1 MISFLSN
8 YNIRLIFQ
16 GVLFSILILG
26 SLFASNG
33 KIIGTVV
40 QKSDGSPA
48 IGVNIVI
55 IDSYLGAASDQNGRF
70 RILNIPPGTYSMRVD
85 AIGFATITMTDVRVN
100 TEQTTEL
107 RFEIEE
113 AVVEGQE
120 VIVVAER
127 PLVQK
132 DLTAS
137 QRVTT
142 AEEIADLPVE
152 SFLGVLTTHAG
163 VNQSASGALHVRG
176 GRSNEVGYFVDGVSV
191 SNPFYTNSLPVGISN
206 KALEEMKLVSGAFN
220 AEYGNAMSGVV
231 NVKIRDGGE
240 NYEGSIS
247 YYTGD
252 YFSNDKHI
260 FPNID
265 SQNFQANNT
274 FDGFISGP
282 VLPFLKDRLTFNL
295 SLKRNQS
302 EGYLYGIRE
311 HNPSDFAYFPPS
323 GDWYIQLTGD
333 SSYVPMNPS
342 ESTNG
347 LAKITFKITPRLKI
361 STQSILSRSQS
372 KSYSHAYKYNPD
384 GVGTGYSANNNHSIK
399 INHSLSPKS
408 FYEGNVFIS
417 DTDYKNYLYED
428 STDSRYVSTDYIN
441 TEPTSATFLF
451 GGTQMGHTYRVSK
464 SIGGKFDFTRQVSDR
479 HEIKTGISF
488 RKDDLEE
495 RNFTV
500 QYNYNFTEPT
510 VLPENESP
518 YHVYYK
524 KEAMQYSAYIQD
536 KMEYSSMIM
545 NLGVRYDAFVPS
557 DSSISNLIY
566 PEAGKTKANNKIM
579 VSPRV
584 GVSLPITEKGIFHF
598 SYGHF
603 YQMPTLR
610 NLYRESYFG
619 AGLSPTVGYPDLKP
633 EKTVLYEFGFQQQ
646 FGSLIGMDINLFQ
659 KDIRE
664 LLALQS
670 IRYDS
675 PKYGPSNY
683 AIYLNKDYGSSR
695 GLTLSI
701 TKRFDPVS
709 KTSIWLD
716 YTYQQSEGNSVKSA
730 SFYYSTLSGLEEEK
744 LIVPLSWDQSHLLN
758 ATVIIGNPGGTTLGL
773 IGKISTGWPYT
784 PSIPLASYVPR
795 PNSGRKPVQRN
806 MDLKLES
813 RIKLGTQT
821 VALFAR
827 VYNLFDIRNERYVFD
842 DTGSAKYTYEYRS
855 TQETKEFK
863 SHYGE
868 PGIHT
873 WEEYITRPHYYSA
886 PRSYKLGLS
895 FDF

>member
-1 MISFLSN
+1 M
-8 YNIRLIFQ
+8 
-16 GVLFSILILG
+16 GV
-26 SLFASNG
+26 LFASNG
-33 KIIGTVV
+33 KITGKVAEKET
-40 QKSDGSPA
+40 GSPA
-48 IGVNIVI
+48 IGVNVVL
-55 IDSYLGAASDQNGRF
+55 IDTYLGSATDENGRF
-70 RILNIPPGTYSMRVD
+70 TILNIPPGTYSIRVD
-85 AIGFATITMTDVRVN
+85 AIGFATITMKDVRV
-100 TEQTTEL
+100 TTAQTTEL
-107 RFEIEE
+107 SFTLEE
-113 AVVEGQE
+113 AVIEGQE
-120 VIVVAER
+120 VTVIAER

-142 AEEIADLPVE
+142 AKEIEDMPVE

-163 VNQSASGALHVRG
+163 VSQSAGGALHVRG
-176 GRSNEVGYFVDGVSV
+176 GRSNEVGYYIDGVSV
-191 SNPFYTNSLPVGISN
+191 SNPFYTNSLAVNVSN

-231 NVKIRDGGE
+231 NVTIKDGGK
-240 NYEGSIS
+240 NYDGSLS

-252 YFSNDKHI
+252 YSSSAHDI

-265 SQNFQANNT
+265 DQDFSANST

-282 VLPFLKDRLTFNL
+282 VLPFLGDKLTFNV
-295 SLKRNQS
+295 SLRRSES

-311 HNPSDFAYFPPS
+311 HNPSDYAYFPPS
-323 GDWYIQLTGD
+323 GDWYIQNTGD

-342 ESTNG
+342 QSTNA
-347 LAKITFKITPRLKI
+347 LSKITWRVSPTMKI
-361 STQSILSRSQS
+361 STQSILSKAQS

-408 FYEGNVFIS
+408 FYEANIFIS

-428 STDSRYVSTDYIN
+428 TTDSRYVSTDYIN

-451 GGTQMGHTYRVSK
+451 GGTQMGHTYRVSN
-464 SIGGKFDFTRQVSDR
+464 SVGGKFDFTIQMNDR
-479 HEIKTGISF
+479 HELKTGFSF
-488 RKDDLEE
+488 RKDILEE
-495 RNFTV
+495 RNFSIL
-500 QYNYNFTEPT
+500 YNYNYRQPT

-518 YHVYYK
+518 YHVYYN
-524 KEAMQYSAYIQD
+524 KEALQYSAYIQD

-545 NLGVRYDAFVPS
+545 NLGIRYDVFVPN
-557 DSSISNLIY
+557 DSSITDLVY
-566 PEAGKTKANNKIM
+566 PEAGKNDAGVKTMI
-579 VSPRV
+579 SPRV
-584 GVSLPITEKGIFHF
+584 GVSLPITDKGIFHF

-619 AGLSPTVGYPDLKP
+619 AGLAPTVGYPDLKP

-646 FGSLIGMDINLFQ
+646 FGNLIGMDINLFY

-675 PKYGPSNY
+675 PQYGPSNY

-695 GLTLSI
+695 GLTLSVS
-701 TKRFDPVS
+701 KRYDPVS
-709 KTSIWLD
+709 KTRIWLD
-716 YTYQQSEGNSVKSA
+716 YTYQKSEGNSVKSA
-730 SFYYSTLSGLEEEK
+730 AFYFSTLSGIEEEK

-784 PSIPLASYVPR
+784 PSIPNANYVPE
-795 PNSGRKPVQRN
+795 PNSGRKPIQRN
-806 MDLKLES
+806 MDLKIERRVSIGS
-813 RIKLGTQT
+813 RK
-821 VALFAR
+821 VSLFAR
-827 VYNLFDIRNERYVFD
+827 VYNLFDIRNARYVFD
-842 DTGSAKYTYEYRS
+842 DTGSPKYTYEYRS
-855 TQETKEFK
+855 IQETEQFK
-863 SHYGE
+863 AHYGE

-873 WEEYITRPHYYSA
+873 WEEYITRPQYYSS
-886 PRSYKLGLS
+886 PRSFKIGFSL
-895 FDF
+895 DF

>member
-1 MISFLSN
+1 M
-8 YNIRLIFQ
+8 
-16 GVLFSILILG
+16 GVLY
-26 SLFASNG
+26 ASNG
-33 KIIGTVV
+33 KIAGRVV
-40 QKSDGSPA
+40 EKETGSPA
-48 IGVNIVI
+48 VGVNVI
-55 IDSYLGAASDQNGRF
+55 LIDTYLGAATDENGRF
-70 RILNIPPGTYSMRVD
+70 TILNIPPGTYSIRVD
-85 AIGFATITMTDVRVN
+85 AIGFATITMKDVRV
-100 TEQTTEL
+100 TTSQTTEL
-107 RFEIEE
+107 SFTLEE
-113 AVVEGQE
+113 AVIEGQE
-120 VIVVAER
+120 ITVIAER

-142 AEEIADLPVE
+142 AKEIEDMPVE

-163 VNQSASGALHVRG
+163 VNQSAGGALHVRG
-176 GRSNEVGYFVDGVSV
+176 GRSNEVGYYIDGVSV
-191 SNPFYTNSLPVGISN
+191 SNPFYTNSLAVSVSN

-231 NVKIRDGGE
+231 NVTIKEGGKNYDG
-240 NYEGSIS
+240 SLS

-252 YFSNDKHI
+252 YSSSAHDI

-265 SQNFQANNT
+265 DQDFTANST
-274 FDGFISGP
+274 LDGFISGP
-282 VLPFLKDRLTFNL
+282 VLPFLGDRLTFNV
-295 SLKRNQS
+295 SLRRSES

-311 HNPSDFAYFPPS
+311 HNTSDYAYFPPS
-323 GDWYIQLTGD
+323 GDWYIQNTGD

-342 ESTNG
+342 QSTNA
-347 LAKITFKITPRLKI
+347 LSKITWRVSPTMKI
-361 STQSILSRSQS
+361 STQSILSKAQS

-408 FYEGNVFIS
+408 FYEANLFIS

-428 STDSRYVSTDYIN
+428 TTDSRYVSTDYIN

-451 GGTQMGHTYRVSK
+451 GGTQMGHTYRVSN
-464 SIGGKFDFTRQVSDR
+464 SVGGKFDFTIQMNNR
-479 HEIKTGISF
+479 HELKTGFSF
-488 RKDDLEE
+488 RRDNLEE
-495 RNFTV
+495 RNFSIL
-500 QYNYNFTEPT
+500 YNYNYRQPT

-524 KEAMQYSAYIQD
+524 KEALQYSAYIQD

-545 NLGVRYDAFVPS
+545 NLGVRYDVFVPN
-557 DSSISNLIY
+557 DSSITDLVY
-566 PEAGKTKANNKIM
+566 PEAGKNDAVEKTMI
-579 VSPRV
+579 SPRV
-584 GVSLPITEKGIFHF
+584 GVSLPITDKGIFHF

-619 AGLSPTVGYPDLKP
+619 AGLAPTVGYPDLKP

-646 FGSLIGMDINLFQ
+646 FGNLIGMDINLFY

-675 PKYGPSNY
+675 PQYGPSNY
-683 AIYLNKDYGSSR
+683 AIYLNKDYGSSK
-695 GLTLSI
+695 GLTLSV
-701 TKRFDPVS
+701 TKRYDPVS
-709 KTSIWLD
+709 KTRIWLD
-716 YTYQQSEGNSVKSA
+716 YTYQKSEGNSVKSDA
-730 SFYYSTLSGLEEEK
+730 FYFSTLSGIEEEK

-758 ATVIIGNPGGTTLGL
+758 TTVIIGNPGGTTLGL

-784 PSIPLASYVPR
+784 PSIPTANYVPEQ
-795 PNSGRKPVQRN
+795 NSGRKPLQRN
-806 MDLKLES
+806 MDLKIERRVSIGS
-813 RIKLGTQT
+813 RK
-821 VALFAR
+821 VSLFAR
-827 VYNLFDIRNERYVFD
+827 VYNLFDTRNVRYVFD

-855 TQETKEFK
+855 IQETEQFK
-863 SHYGE
+863 AHYGE

-873 WEEYITRPHYYSA
+873 WEEYITRPQYYSS
-886 PRSYKLGLS
+886 PRSFKIGFSL
-895 FDF
+895 DF

>member
-1 MISFLSN
+1 M
-8 YNIRLIFQ
+8 
-16 GVLFSILILG
+16 GV
-26 SLFASNG
+26 LFASNG
-33 KIIGTVV
+33 KITGKVAEKET
-40 QKSDGSPA
+40 GSPA
-48 IGVNIVI
+48 IGVNVVL
-55 IDSYLGAASDQNGRF
+55 IDTYLGSATDENGRF
-70 RILNIPPGTYSMRVD
+70 TILNIPPGTYSIRVD
-85 AIGFATITMTDVRVN
+85 AIGFATITMKDVRV
-100 TEQTTEL
+100 TTAQTTEL
-107 RFEIEE
+107 SFTLEE
-113 AVVEGQE
+113 AVIEGQE
-120 VIVVAER
+120 VTVIAER

-142 AEEIADLPVE
+142 AKEIEDMPVE

-163 VNQSASGALHVRG
+163 VSQSAGGALHVRG
-176 GRSNEVGYFVDGVSV
+176 GRSNEVGYYIDGVSV
-191 SNPFYTNSLPVGISN
+191 SNPFYTNSLAVNVSN

-231 NVKIRDGGE
+231 NVTIKDGGK
-240 NYEGSIS
+240 NYDGSLS

-252 YFSNDKHI
+252 YSSSAHDI

-265 SQNFQANNT
+265 DQDFSANST

-282 VLPFLKDRLTFNL
+282 VLPFLGDKLTFNV
-295 SLKRNQS
+295 SLRRSES

-311 HNPSDFAYFPPS
+311 HNPSDYAYFPPS
-323 GDWYIQLTGD
+323 GDWYIQNTGD

-342 ESTNG
+342 QSTNA
-347 LAKITFKITPRLKI
+347 LSKITWRVSPTMKI
-361 STQSILSRSQS
+361 STQSILSKAQS

-384 GVGTGYSANNNHSIK
+384 GVGTSFSANNNHSIK

-408 FYEGNVFIS
+408 FYEANIFIS

-428 STDSRYVSTDYIN
+428 TTDSRYVSTDYIN

-451 GGTQMGHTYRVSK
+451 GGTQMGHTYRVSN
-464 SIGGKFDFTRQVSDR
+464 SVGGKFDFTIQMNDR
-479 HEIKTGISF
+479 HELKTGFSF
-488 RKDDLEE
+488 RKDILEE
-495 RNFTV
+495 RNFSIL
-500 QYNYNFTEPT
+500 YNYNYRQPT

-524 KEAMQYSAYIQD
+524 KEALQYSAYIQD

-545 NLGVRYDAFVPS
+545 NLGIRYDVFVPN
-557 DSSISNLIY
+557 DSSITDLVY
-566 PEAGKTKANNKIM
+566 PEAGKNDAGVKTMI
-579 VSPRV
+579 SPRV
-584 GVSLPITEKGIFHF
+584 GVSLPITDKGIFHF

-619 AGLSPTVGYPDLKP
+619 AGLAPTVGYPDLKP

-646 FGSLIGMDINLFQ
+646 FGNLIGMDINLFY

-675 PKYGPSNY
+675 PQYGPSNY

-695 GLTLSI
+695 GLTLSVS
-701 TKRFDPVS
+701 KRYDPVS
-709 KTSIWLD
+709 KTRIWLD
-716 YTYQQSEGNSVKSA
+716 YTYQKSEGNSVKSA
-730 SFYYSTLSGLEEEK
+730 AFYFSTLSGIEEEK

-758 ATVIIGNPGGTTLGL
+758 TTIIIGNPGGTTLGL

-784 PSIPLASYVPR
+784 PSIPTANYVPE
-795 PNSGRKPVQRN
+795 PNSGRKPIQRN
-806 MDLKLES
+806 MDLKIERRVSIGS
-813 RIKLGTQT
+813 RK
-821 VALFAR
+821 VSLFAR
-827 VYNLFDIRNERYVFD
+827 VYNLFDIRNARYVFD
-842 DTGSAKYTYEYRS
+842 DTGSPKYTYEYRS
-855 TQETKEFK
+855 IQETEQFK
-863 SHYGE
+863 AHYGE

-873 WEEYITRPHYYSA
+873 WEEYITRPQYYSS
-886 PRSYKLGLS
+886 PRSFKIGFSL
-895 FDF
+895 DF

>member
-1 MISFLSN
+1 M
-8 YNIRLIFQ
+8 
-16 GVLFSILILG
+16 GV
-26 SLFASNG
+26 LFASNG
-33 KIIGTVV
+33 KITGKVAEKET
-40 QKSDGSPA
+40 GSPA
-48 IGVNIVI
+48 VGVNVI
-55 IDSYLGAASDQNGRF
+55 LIDTYLGAATDENGRF
-70 RILNIPPGTYSMRVD
+70 TILNIPPGTYSIRVD
-85 AIGFATITMTDVRVN
+85 AIGFATITMKDVRV
-100 TEQTTEL
+100 TTAQTTEL
-107 RFEIEE
+107 SFTLEE
-113 AVVEGQE
+113 AVIEGQE
-120 VIVVAER
+120 VTVIAER

-142 AEEIADLPVE
+142 AKEIEDMPVE

-163 VNQSASGALHVRG
+163 VSQSAGGALHVRG
-176 GRSNEVGYFVDGVSV
+176 GRSNEVGYYIDGVSV
-191 SNPFYTNSLPVGISN
+191 SNPFYTNSLAVNVSN

-231 NVKIRDGGE
+231 NVTIKDGGK
-240 NYEGSIS
+240 NYDGSLS

-252 YFSNDKHI
+252 YSSSAHDI

-265 SQNFQANNT
+265 DQDFSANST

-282 VLPFLKDRLTFNL
+282 VLPFLGDKLTFNV
-295 SLKRNQS
+295 SLRRSES

-311 HNPSDFAYFPPS
+311 HNPSDYAYFPPS
-323 GDWYIQLTGD
+323 GDWYIQNTGD

-342 ESTNG
+342 QSTNA
-347 LAKITFKITPRLKI
+347 LSKITWRVSPTMKI
-361 STQSILSRSQS
+361 STQSILSKAQS

-384 GVGTGYSANNNHSIK
+384 GVGTSFSANNNHSIK

-408 FYEGNVFIS
+408 FYEANIFIS

-428 STDSRYVSTDYIN
+428 TTDSRYVSTDYIN

-451 GGTQMGHTYRVSK
+451 GGTQMGHTYRVSN
-464 SIGGKFDFTRQVSDR
+464 SVGGKFDFTIQMNDR
-479 HEIKTGISF
+479 HELKTGFSF
-488 RKDDLEE
+488 RRDNLEE
-495 RNFTV
+495 RNFSIL
-500 QYNYNFTEPT
+500 YNYNFRQPT

-524 KEAMQYSAYIQD
+524 KEALQYSAYIQD

-545 NLGVRYDAFVPS
+545 NLGIRYDVFVPN
-557 DSSISNLIY
+557 DSSITDLVY
-566 PEAGKTKANNKIM
+566 PEAGKNDAGVKTMI
-579 VSPRV
+579 SPRV
-584 GVSLPITEKGIFHF
+584 GVSLPITDKGIFHF

-619 AGLSPTVGYPDLKP
+619 AGLAPTVGYPDLKP

-646 FGSLIGMDINLFQ
+646 FGNLIGMDINLFY

-675 PKYGPSNY
+675 PQYGPSNY

-695 GLTLSI
+695 GLTLSVS
-701 TKRFDPVS
+701 KRYDPVS
-709 KTSIWLD
+709 KTRIWLD
-716 YTYQQSEGNSVKSA
+716 YTYQKSEGNSVKSA
-730 SFYYSTLSGLEEEK
+730 AFYFSTLSGIEEEK

-758 ATVIIGNPGGTTLGL
+758 TTIIIGNPGGTTLGL

-784 PSIPLASYVPR
+784 PSIPTANYVPE
-795 PNSGRKPVQRN
+795 PNSGRKPIQRN
-806 MDLKLES
+806 MDLKIERRVSIGS
-813 RIKLGTQT
+813 RK
-821 VALFAR
+821 VSLFAR
-827 VYNLFDIRNERYVFD
+827 VYNLFDIRNARYVFD
-842 DTGSAKYTYEYRS
+842 DTGSPKYTYEYRS
-855 TQETKEFK
+855 IQETEQFK
-863 SHYGE
+863 AHYGE

-873 WEEYITRPHYYSA
+873 WEEYITRPQYYSS
-886 PRSYKLGLS
+886 PRSFKIGFSL
-895 FDF
+895 DF

>member
-1 MISFLSN
+1 M
-8 YNIRLIFQ
+8 
-16 GVLFSILILG
+16 GV
-26 SLFASNG
+26 LFASNG
-33 KIIGTVV
+33 KITGKVAEKET
-40 QKSDGSPA
+40 GSPA
-48 IGVNIVI
+48 IGVNVVL
-55 IDSYLGAASDQNGRF
+55 IDTYLGSATDENGRF
-70 RILNIPPGTYSMRVD
+70 TILNIPPGTYSIRVD
-85 AIGFATITMTDVRVN
+85 AIGFATITMKDVRV
-100 TEQTTEL
+100 TTAQTTEL
-107 RFEIEE
+107 SFTLEE
-113 AVVEGQE
+113 AVIEGQE
-120 VIVVAER
+120 VTVIADR

-142 AEEIADLPVE
+142 AKEIEDMPVE

-163 VNQSASGALHVRG
+163 VNQSAGGALHVRG
-176 GRSNEVGYFVDGVSV
+176 GRSNEVGYYIDGVSV
-191 SNPFYTNSLPVGISN
+191 SNPFYTNSLAVNVSN

-231 NVKIRDGGE
+231 NVTIKDGGK
-240 NYEGSIS
+240 NYDGSLS

-252 YFSNDKHI
+252 YSSSAHDI

-265 SQNFQANNT
+265 DQDFSANST

-282 VLPFLKDRLTFNL
+282 VLPFLGDKLTFNV
-295 SLKRNQS
+295 SLRRSES

-311 HNPSDFAYFPPS
+311 HNPSDYAYFPPS
-323 GDWYIQLTGD
+323 GDWYIQNTGD

-342 ESTNG
+342 QSTNA
-347 LAKITFKITPRLKI
+347 LSKITWRVSPTMKI
-361 STQSILSRSQS
+361 STQSILSKAQS

-408 FYEGNVFIS
+408 FYEANIFIS

-428 STDSRYVSTDYIN
+428 TTDSRYVSTDYIN

-451 GGTQMGHTYRVSK
+451 GGTQMGHTYRVSN
-464 SIGGKFDFTRQVSDR
+464 SVGGKFDFTIQMNDR
-479 HEIKTGISF
+479 HELKTGFSF
-488 RKDDLEE
+488 RKDILEE
-495 RNFTV
+495 RNFSIL
-500 QYNYNFTEPT
+500 YNYNYRQPT

-524 KEAMQYSAYIQD
+524 KEALQYSAYIQD

-545 NLGVRYDAFVPS
+545 NLGIRYDVFVPN
-557 DSSISNLIY
+557 DSSITDLVY
-566 PEAGKTKANNKIM
+566 PEAGKNDAGVKTMI
-579 VSPRV
+579 SPRV
-584 GVSLPITEKGIFHF
+584 GVSLPITDKGIFHF

-619 AGLSPTVGYPDLKP
+619 AGLAPTVGYPDLKP

-646 FGSLIGMDINLFQ
+646 FGNLIGMDINLFY

-675 PKYGPSNY
+675 PQYGPSNY

-695 GLTLSI
+695 GLTLSVS
-701 TKRFDPVS
+701 KRYDPVS
-709 KTSIWLD
+709 KTRIWLD
-716 YTYQQSEGNSVKSA
+716 YTYQKSEGNSVKSA
-730 SFYYSTLSGLEEEK
+730 AFYFSTLSGIEEEK

-784 PSIPLASYVPR
+784 PSIPNANYVPE
-795 PNSGRKPVQRN
+795 PNSGRKPIQRN
-806 MDLKLES
+806 MDLKIERRVSIGS
-813 RIKLGTQT
+813 RK
-821 VALFAR
+821 VSLFAR
-827 VYNLFDIRNERYVFD
+827 VYNLFDIRNARYVFD
-842 DTGSAKYTYEYRS
+842 DTGSPKYTYEYRS
-855 TQETKEFK
+855 IQETEQFK
-863 SHYGE
+863 AHYGE

-873 WEEYITRPHYYSA
+873 WEEYITRPQYYSS
-886 PRSYKLGLS
+886 PRSFKIGFSL
-895 FDF
+895 DF

>member
-1 MISFLSN
+1 M
-8 YNIRLIFQ
+8 
-16 GVLFSILILG
+16 GVLY
-26 SLFASNG
+26 ASNG
-33 KIIGTVV
+33 KIAGRVV
-40 QKSDGSPA
+40 EKETGSPA
-48 IGVNIVI
+48 VGVNVI
-55 IDSYLGAASDQNGRF
+55 LIDTYLGAATDENGRF
-70 RILNIPPGTYSMRVD
+70 TILNIPPGTYSIRVD
-85 AIGFATITMTDVRVN
+85 AIGFATITMKDVRV
-100 TEQTTEL
+100 TTSQTTEL
-107 RFEIEE
+107 SFTLEE
-113 AVVEGQE
+113 AVIEGQE
-120 VIVVAER
+120 ITVIAER

-142 AEEIADLPVE
+142 AKEIEDMPVE

-163 VNQSASGALHVRG
+163 VNQSAGGALHVRG
-176 GRSNEVGYFVDGVSV
+176 GRSNEVGYYIDGVSV
-191 SNPFYTNSLPVGISN
+191 SNPFYTNSLAVSVSN

-231 NVKIRDGGE
+231 NVIIKEGGKNYDG
-240 NYEGSIS
+240 SLS

-252 YFSNDKHI
+252 YSSSAHDI

-265 SQNFQANNT
+265 DQDFTANST

-282 VLPFLKDRLTFNL
+282 VLPFLGDKLTFNV
-295 SLKRNQS
+295 SLRRSES

-311 HNPSDFAYFPPS
+311 HNTSDYAYFPPS
-323 GDWYIQLTGD
+323 GDWYIQNTGD

-342 ESTNG
+342 QSTNA
-347 LAKITFKITPRLKI
+347 LSKITWRVSPTMKI
-361 STQSILSRSQS
+361 STQSILSKAQS

-408 FYEGNVFIS
+408 FYEANLFIS

-428 STDSRYVSTDYIN
+428 TTDSRYVSTDYIN

-451 GGTQMGHTYRVSK
+451 GGTQMGHTYRVSN
-464 SIGGKFDFTRQVSDR
+464 SVGGKFDFTIQMNDR
-479 HEIKTGISF
+479 HELKTGFSF
-488 RKDDLEE
+488 RRDNLEE
-495 RNFTV
+495 RNFSIL
-500 QYNYNFTEPT
+500 YNYNYRQPT

-524 KEAMQYSAYIQD
+524 KEALQYSAYIQD

-545 NLGVRYDAFVPS
+545 NLGVRYDVFVPN
-557 DSSISNLIY
+557 DSSITDLVY
-566 PEAGKTKANNKIM
+566 PQAGKNDAVEKTMI
-579 VSPRV
+579 SPRV
-584 GVSLPITEKGIFHF
+584 GVSLPITDKGIFHF

-619 AGLSPTVGYPDLKP
+619 AGLAPTVGYPDLKP
-633 EKTVLYEFGFQQQ
+633 EKTILYEFGFQQQ
-646 FGSLIGMDINLFQ
+646 FGNLIGMDINLFY

-675 PKYGPSNY
+675 PQYGPSNY
-683 AIYLNKDYGSSR
+683 AIYLNKDYGSSK
-695 GLTLSI
+695 GLTLSVS
-701 TKRFDPVS
+701 KRYDPVS
-709 KTSIWLD
+709 KTRIWLD
-716 YTYQQSEGNSVKSA
+716 YTYQKSEGNSVKSDA
-730 SFYYSTLSGLEEEK
+730 FYFSTLSGIEEEK

-758 ATVIIGNPGGTTLGL
+758 TTVIIGNPGGTTLGL

-784 PSIPLASYVPR
+784 PSIPTANYVPEQ
-795 PNSGRKPVQRN
+795 NSGRKPLQRN
-806 MDLKLES
+806 MDLKIERRVSIGS
-813 RIKLGTQT
+813 RK
-821 VALFAR
+821 VSLFAR
-827 VYNLFDIRNERYVFD
+827 VYNLFDTRNVRYVFD

-855 TQETKEFK
+855 IQETEQFK
-863 SHYGE
+863 AHYGE

-873 WEEYITRPHYYSA
+873 WEEYITRPQYYSS
-886 PRSYKLGLS
+886 PRSFKIGFSL
-895 FDF
+895 DF